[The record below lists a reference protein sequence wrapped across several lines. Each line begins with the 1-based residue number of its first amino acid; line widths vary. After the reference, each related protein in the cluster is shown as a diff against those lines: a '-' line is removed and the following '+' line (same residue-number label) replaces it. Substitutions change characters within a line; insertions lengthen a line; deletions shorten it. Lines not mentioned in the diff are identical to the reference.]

1 VEGRPPKGVSRE
13 TVRPRKI
20 GDVSRET
27 TNAVT
32 PNGKKRRLRPT
43 AERHRLPGSRHRS
56 AESSAAGL
64 HARIAVIL
72 LRGQGHCSP
81 SASRNPELRGG
92 ACAGFH
98 LPSPGGG
105 GSIAQRS
112 GWSDGLSTRAPFER
126 RGCHPTPPLISFA
139 STLPLQGRVRGQ
151 CARNDG
157 RGNAPRRLPRRT
169 TPGLASRCGPPPM
182 NGRSRSSS
190 VACAVQEAWRSSKD
204 GPIHIG
210 QRNSSVANSDAPVT
224 LSRDLTLCL
233 ARRYFAWG
241 CFRDSRKSFHV
252 KQPAPGH
259 NFVSRETRHRES
271 VKNPERNKVTFR
283 YRTRGRS
290 HRGCPRRRPVRA
302 DVRD

>member
-1 VEGRPPKGVSRE
+1 MEGRPPKGVSRE

-32 PNGKKRRLRPT
+32 PNGKKRRLRPA
-43 AERHRLPGSRHRS
+43 AERHPTSWPTGHPSLCR
-56 AESSAAGL
+56 SSAADSI
-64 HARIAVIL
+64 R
-72 LRGQGHCSP
+72 
-81 SASRNPELRGG
+81 ASRSSYREVKVTAVRGRTKESWG
-92 ACAGFH
+92 CEEAPVPGFTY
-98 LPSPGGG
+98 PPWRG

-112 GWSDGLSTRAPFER
+112 GWGDGLSTRAPFER
-126 RGCHPTPPLISFA
+126 RDCHPTPPLISFA

-182 NGRSRSSS
+182 NGRSRSRFRRMRCS
-190 VACAVQEAWRSSKD
+190 RSLEIEQGWS
-204 GPIHIG
+204 IHIG
-210 QRNSSVANSDAPVT
+210 QRNSGVTNPDAPVT

-241 CFRDSRKSFHV
+241 CFRDSRESFHV
-252 KQPAPGH
+252 K
-259 NFVSRETRHRES
+259 
-271 VKNPERNKVTFR
+271 
-283 YRTRGRS
+283 
-290 HRGCPRRRPVRA
+290 
-302 DVRD
+302 